1 MWWDASDAR
10 HVKQEVHEIPQ
21 AGCNSQCAGWRL
33 GVSWVSGWRRVRW
46 AGAAEVTLQEST
58 AANPEYADFHCASR
72 RAAAGFLCVFF
83 VLFFFVVD
91 FIVGDQFTGPLLTF
105 TPAHLPP
112 DRQNNSH
119 PSVHTLTYKHK
130 FMQKCGAISEY
141 TSSSSQTSHRRS
153 SESAFYTSWGPVVQI
168 RPVSSLYH
176 ASSQGARSNKCI
188 CDWWLAGSVVLTTD
202 TWDHDGG
209 DGGATFSPQQDG

>member
-1 MWWDASDAR
+1 MQAMLGTWSKKFMKFLRPDAIPSVPGGGWVFPWCRGGGGCAE
-10 HVKQEVHEIPQ
+10 QEQRRSHFKNQQLLTLNMLICIVRRGRRLP
-21 AGCNSQCAGWRL
+21 AFCAF
-33 GVSWVSGWRRVRW
+33 SS
-46 AGAAEVTLQEST
+46 S
-58 AANPEYADFHCASR
+58 F
-72 RAAAGFLCVFF
+72 
-83 VLFFFVVD
+83 FFFVVD

-130 FMQKCGAISEY
+130 FMQKCGAVLEY

-176 ASSQGARSNKCI
+176 ASSQGAHSNKCI

-209 DGGATFSPQQDG
+209 DGGATFSPQHDG